1 MVTTISA
8 AAVAVA
14 VAEVMF
20 VGSGTYKC
28 CCSPA
33 RLTVLARSVVVVVLV
48 VVVVVVAAP
57 VRPKEPCQRRPE
69 VS

>member
-1 MVTTISA
+1 MTTISA

-48 VVVVVVAAP
+48 VVVVVAAP